1 MSPTRDLLLLSVCL
15 LAAAASLPT
24 ASAQTR
30 RLRVAAHDSEEPS
43 KALQQQ
49 AGARVRRQHLEEFRR
64 VRRVRAVRRM
74 RAAPASCYHPHS
86 ALFPPHSSLPASP
99 SPFPS
104 PSPRQPAGCAL
115 QRMTPKS
122 LLKRFSNKL
131 VLVFGDSISK
141 NFAGSPAG
149 CALQRMT
156 PKSLLK
162 RFSNKLVL
170 VFGDSIS
177 KNFAGSVACVL
188 YAASPGTIQNFR
200 IANGNTKAYGV
211 RVPHFR
217 TRFAS
222 VFSNWLNHASGLG
235 GSMNRVDL
243 DQIDPQI
250 TDLLPLADIV
260 VFQIALL
267 PSFSSPSS
275 PSPSP
280 PSPFPAPAVPIPFII
295 SPSPIV

>member
-1 MSPTRDLLLLSVCL
+1 MRRACELLSL
-15 LAAAASLPT
+15 HAANHNLP
-24 ASAQTR
+24 R

-115 QRMTPKS
+115 QRMT
-122 LLKRFSNKL
+122 
-131 VLVFGDSISK
+131 
-141 NFAGSPAG
+141 
-149 CALQRMT
+149 Q
-156 PKSLLK
+156 KSLLK

-211 RVPHFR
+211 RVPSTN

-222 VFSNWLNHASGLG
+222 VFSNWLNQASGLG

-243 DQIDPQI
+243 DKIDPQI

-260 VFQIALL
+260 VFQATNWWFPAINKWYLGGKEQSLSKEAAYEIGLKTLRDYVVKSGFKGRVALVGV
-267 PSFSSPSS
+267 SPSHYK
-275 PSPSP
+275 
-280 PSPFPAPAVPIPFII
+280 VPGLKEGSCETSKILTAQQ
-295 SPSPIV
+295 VRN

>member
-1 MSPTRDLLLLSVCL
+1 
-15 LAAAASLPT
+15 
-24 ASAQTR
+24 
-30 RLRVAAHDSEEPS
+30 
-43 KALQQQ
+43 
-49 AGARVRRQHLEEFRR
+49 
-64 VRRVRAVRRM
+64 
-74 RAAPASCYHPHS
+74 
-86 ALFPPHSSLPASP
+86 
-99 SPFPS
+99 
-104 PSPRQPAGCAL
+104 CAL

-122 LLKRFSNKL
+122 LLKRFS
-131 VLVFGDSISK
+131 D
-141 NFAGSPAG
+141 
-149 CALQRMT
+149 
-156 PKSLLK
+156 
-162 RFSNKLVL
+162 KLVL

-260 VFQIALL
+260 VFQATKWWLPAINKWYVGGKEQTLSREAAYEIGLKTLRDYVVKSGYKGRVALL
-267 PSFSSPSS
+267 GVSPSHYK
-275 PSPSP
+275 
-280 PSPFPAPAVPIPFII
+280 
-295 SPSPIV
+295 